1 MSAPTEITRDPLDW
15 EPCCYR
21 PISSTAADNKET
33 TIFKKMFVCHLSET
47 SLESFVCYRKRAW
60 VMWIILVE
68 PWCQNAKAVSLPFPL
83 FLIIP
88 YILVWLLLIQI
99 FMCNIKPER
108 LFVFCQPYFLQF
120 LNADQSPWLNDK
132 ISEKRAKSYLTPAL
146 GYWKQLLKKLYWCCI
161 FWCRKRDW
169 KIYKMYICGRKSSCQ
184 KKITTEN
191 SFL

>member
-68 PWCQNAKAVSLPFPL
+68 SWCQNAKAVSLPFPL

-88 YILVWLLLIQI
+88 YILVWLFLIQI

-108 LFVFCQPYFLQF
+108 LFFFCQPYFFQF

-132 ISEKRAKSYLTPAL
+132 IREKWAKSYILHLHWDTGSNYLRSFIGVAFSDAEKEIEKFTRCT
-146 GYWKQLLKKLYWCCI
+146 YVAEKVAVKK
-161 FWCRKRDW
+161 
-169 KIYKMYICGRKSSCQ
+169 
-184 KKITTEN
+184 KK
-191 SFL
+191 